1 MAKLYFYYATMN
13 SGKSLRLLT
22 TAYNFDEK
30 SIPFLIMK
38 SAKDTRDDVNYIKS
52 RIGIKR
58 ECITIEDEDDIYES
72 VKNYTNSN
80 EVKWILVDECQFL
93 EEAQIDDLAKIV
105 DTLNIN
111 VMCFGLRTDFLS
123 KAFPAS
129 KRLFELADDIE
140 EIKASC
146 ECGRKATIN
155 ARINPNGEIILDG
168 EQILVGGNDV
178 YKTMCRKCWNQLKEK
193 QQNENNEIKMF
204 M

>member
-93 EEAQIDDLAKIV
+93 EETQIDDLAKIV

-193 QQNENNEIKMF
+193 QQNENNEF
-204 M
+204 